1 MRLHISLVFILC
13 SIVAACAP
21 PPSNPAAFDPSV
33 SLAVNDAGTQQPE
46 SSQPAPDAGTPE
58 VGQPEEPDVG
68 NEPESVEAPDYADR
82 GQFDVESEQLQVRAT
97 EQCTMTAVRFMP
109 ATSVVRG
116 YALFLHGFSR
126 GRSQFLGWG
135 EHLASHGIEAV
146 VSDLC
151 HASVAGVDPFAG
163 GAAIDILIDSIGDAP
178 VVIVGHSAG
187 SMAALVA
194 GAESGTTVGVLGLDP
209 VAPREGNLNDQ
220 AAALEGMLA
229 ALVGAPS
236 QCNSSNSGVEIYREG
251 SADMFTITGATHC
264 DFEAPTNFI
273 CTAACGGSVGEEGQS
288 TIRQL
293 TTSYVAW
300 KLGLD
305 AAALWWDEESVIV
318 QRLIDSGQVSSL
330 R

>member
-1 MRLHISLVFILC
+1 MNIRLLVALAFTT
-13 SIVAACAP
+13 SACGP
-21 PPSNPAAFDPSV
+21 VPATPVAFDPSAPPTPV
-33 SLAVNDAGTQQPE
+33 DAGTQQPE
-46 SSQPAPDAGTPE
+46 PPQPAPDAGTRE
-58 VGQPEEPDVG
+58 VGQPAEPDVG
-68 NEPESVEAPDYADR
+68 NEPEPVEPPDYADR
-82 GQFDVESEQLQVRAT
+82 GQVAVESEQFQVRAT
-97 EQCTMTAVRFMP
+97 EQCTMTAVRFRP
-109 ATSVVRG
+109 NTPVVRG

-151 HASVAGVDPFAG
+151 HASVAGVDPLAG
-163 GAAIDILIDSIGDAP
+163 GAAIDILIDSIGGAP

-194 GAESGTTVGVLGLDP
+194 GAENDSTVGVLGLDP

-229 ALVGAPS
+229 ALVGAPA
-236 QCNSSNSGVEIYREG
+236 QCNSSNSGVPIYREG

-273 CTAACGGSVGEEGQS
+273 CTATCGGSAGEGAQS
-288 TIRQL
+288 AIRQL

-305 AAALWWDEESVIV
+305 GAALWWDEESNA
-318 QRLIDSGQVSSL
+318 LSSL
-330 R
+330 IREGKVELLR

>member
-1 MRLHISLVFILC
+1 MNIRLLVALAFTT
-13 SIVAACAP
+13 SACGP
-21 PPSNPAAFDPSV
+21 VPATPVAFDPSAPPTPV
-33 SLAVNDAGTQQPE
+33 DAGTQQPE
-46 SSQPAPDAGTPE
+46 PPQPAPDAGTRE
-58 VGQPEEPDVG
+58 VGQPAEPDIG
-68 NEPESVEAPDYADR
+68 NEPEPVEAPDYADR
-82 GQFDVESEQLQVRAT
+82 GQVAVESEQLQVRAT
-97 EQCTMTAVRFMP
+97 EQCTMTAVRFRP
-109 ATSVVRG
+109 NTPVVRG

-151 HASVAGVDPFAG
+151 HASVAGVDPLAG
-163 GAAIDILIDSIGDAP
+163 GAAIDILIDNIGGAP

-194 GAESGTTVGVLGLDP
+194 GAENDSTVGVLGLDP

-273 CTAACGGSVGEEGQS
+273 CTATCGGSAGEGAQS
-288 TIRQL
+288 AIRQL

-305 AAALWWDEESVIV
+305 GAALWWDEESNA
-318 QRLIDSGQVSSL
+318 LSSL
-330 R
+330 IREGKVELLR